1 MTVKR
6 AFVDYYRERDISPVH
21 QDISDRERHFGR
33 RSSLYRFL
41 GIPPLYVEGAHVLEF
56 GPGSG
61 DNALHTASLGPE
73 RYVLVDGNPR
83 GVTETRAKLAS
94 ALPEGVVE
102 VVPSYVEDF
111 KVAERFDLVVAEGLI
126 PFQNEPVGFAR
137 HIASFVR
144 PGGMLVVTCADSAS
158 AIGEIGRRLLA
169 NRIAPPSLPY
179 AERRAQLSPVFASHL
194 ATLEGMSRS
203 VDDWVDANIAQPLT
217 GKLYSMADA
226 IESLGADGFI
236 VTGSSP
242 QFFTDW
248 RWYKRVFGDERQFN
262 ERAID
267 SYYENIVNFLDYR
280 ETLAPH
286 EAAVGRRI
294 RTATDALYEAMHAD
308 DAGDPTGL
316 PAAIAH
322 LKEIAPLV
330 KPIAP
335 STAASLDALAN
346 ALSGDAKTAAGT
358 NAFSPHFGRGQQYL
372 SFTRDH

>member
-1 MTVKR
+1 
-6 AFVDYYRERDISPVH
+6 
-21 QDISDRERHFGR
+21 
-33 RSSLYRFL
+33 
-41 GIPPLYVEGAHVLEF
+41 
-56 GPGSG
+56 
-61 DNALHTASLGPE
+61 
-73 RYVLVDGNPR
+73 
-83 GVTETRAKLAS
+83 
-94 ALPEGVVE
+94 
-102 VVPSYVEDF
+102 
-111 KVAERFDLVVAEGLI
+111 
-126 PFQNEPVGFAR
+126 
-137 HIASFVR
+137 
-144 PGGMLVVTCADSAS
+144 
-158 AIGEIGRRLLA
+158 
-169 NRIAPPSLPY
+169 
-179 AERRAQLSPVFASHL
+179 
-194 ATLEGMSRS
+194 MSRS
-203 VDDWVDANIAQPLT
+203 VDDWVDDNIAQPLT